1 MELKYDSLEQLSSIA
16 QSIISFAENDKVWL
30 LEGDMGAGKTT
41 LVSAI
46 GKELGFVDTV
56 SSPTFSI
63 VNEYLDAAGSSYYH
77 FDFYRI
83 NDEEE
88 AVDIGTEEYFYSGN
102 VCFVEWSSKIESL
115 IPDKYLKISINFDSE
130 YSRTILLS
138 RHDRT
143 I

>member
-16 QSIISFAENDKVWL
+16 QSIISFAGSYKIWL
-30 LEGDMGAGKTT
+30 LEGEMGAGKTT

-46 GKELGFVDTV
+46 GKQLDFVDTV

-63 VNEYLDAAGSSYYH
+63 VNEYVNGAGSTYYH

-88 AVDIGTEEYFYSGN
+88 AIDIGTEDYFYSGN
-102 VCFVEWSSKIESL
+102 ICFVEWSSKIESL
-115 IPDKYLKISINFDSE
+115 IPDKYLKISINFESE
-130 YSRTILLS
+130 SSRTILLS

>member
-30 LEGDMGAGKTT
+30 LEGEMGAGKTT

-63 VNEYLDAAGSSYYH
+63 VNEYLDAAESSYYH

-115 IPDKYLKISINFDSE
+115 IPDKYLKISINFESE
-130 YSRTILLS
+130 SSRTILLS